1 MVLKNLSEYVTR
13 KDEKREIESRIKR
26 EEKKYDLTIK
36 IMEQHYSTIKD
47 PMMKHFGTFNLK
59 DLSSETL
66 LSRLSNH
73 PKCKPGDS
81 RYELVEISDTDKTK
95 YIGQRLMDM
104 QHLTYHEQIHD
115 LWHKQQF
122 YMCYDILK
130 DLKTNGYNTNTLLE
144 QFHTVLHKATVAWHK
159 KFGK

>member
-1 MVLKNLSEYVTR
+1 
-13 KDEKREIESRIKR
+13 
-26 EEKKYDLTIK
+26 
-36 IMEQHYSTIKD
+36 MEQHYSAIKD
-47 PMMKHFGTFNLK
+47 PTMKHFGTFFLA

-73 PKCKPGDS
+73 PKCKPG
-81 RYELVEISDTDKTK
+81 EGTCTLVEISDTDKTK

-104 QHLTYHEQIHD
+104 RYLTYHEQIHD

-130 DLKTNGYNTNTLLE
+130 DLKTIGKTNYA
-144 QFHTVLHKATVAWHK
+144 K
-159 KFGK
+159 